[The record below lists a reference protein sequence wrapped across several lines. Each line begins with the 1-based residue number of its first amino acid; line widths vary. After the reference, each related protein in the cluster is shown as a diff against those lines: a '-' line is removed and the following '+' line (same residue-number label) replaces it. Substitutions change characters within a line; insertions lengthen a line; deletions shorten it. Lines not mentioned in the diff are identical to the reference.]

1 LDKIDLRF
9 GMSLGSY
16 LRNARET
23 RHLTLEEI
31 AKSTKIKR
39 ALLADLEKNDVSRWP
54 TQRIYRHGYL
64 RAYAH
69 AVGLEPTHVL
79 ARFDDEFGDQHPV
92 AFHGRPRKPVKP
104 VPFGFVRTAV
114 LLASLVILIGVAV
127 RFSDPIDQA
136 MAVTREPS
144 NIIEDAAPPDAIPQP
159 SAAPMPTSAI
169 AELISDGT
177 IEAADIEGEL
187 RITSRPPNAHVTV
200 NGIARGPTPVRVRY
214 LPLGT
219 YTVRV
224 IHPGY
229 RIGQTRV
236 TLKPE
241 QPAQAVRIVL
251 QEPAINQSSDTVG
264 DDAAG
269 RMLRESSRRGDA
281 SGPSH

>member
-1 LDKIDLRF
+1 
-9 GMSLGSY
+9 MSLGSY
-16 LRNARET
+16 LRGAREA
-23 RHLTLEEI
+23 RQLTLDDI
-31 AKSTKIKR
+31 AKSIKIKR
-39 ALLADLEKNDVSRWP
+39 ALLADLEQNNVSRWP
-54 TQRIYRHGYL
+54 TQRVYRHGYL
-64 RAYAH
+64 RAYAT

-79 ARFDDEFGDQHPV
+79 ARFDEEFGDQHPV

-127 RFSDPIDQA
+127 RLSDPIDQA
-136 MAVTREPS
+136 MAVTREPA
-144 NIIEDAAPPDAIPQP
+144 ELPETQAAPEVSSVILPAPSVPAEPADETTDVTDA
-159 SAAPMPTSAI
+159 T
-169 AELISDGT
+169 T
-177 IEAADIEGEL
+177 IEGEI

-200 NGIARGPTPVRVRY
+200 NGIAQGSTPIRVRY

-229 RIGQTRV
+229 RVAQTRV
-236 TLKPE
+236 TLKPD
-241 QPAQAVRIVL
+241 QPTRTVQLVL
-251 QEPAINQSSDTVG
+251 RDAEPAINHSSDTVG

-281 SGPSH
+281 SGPLH